1 MTRITCGIDAWVLVV
16 ERGLSGRRYFEGS
29 CLTPTHGGPM
39 KRGYLLMTLYILFV
53 SAVAA
58 GARQQA

>member
-1 MTRITCGIDAWVLVV
+1 M
-16 ERGLSGRRYFEGS
+16 
-29 CLTPTHGGPM
+29 TPTHGGPM